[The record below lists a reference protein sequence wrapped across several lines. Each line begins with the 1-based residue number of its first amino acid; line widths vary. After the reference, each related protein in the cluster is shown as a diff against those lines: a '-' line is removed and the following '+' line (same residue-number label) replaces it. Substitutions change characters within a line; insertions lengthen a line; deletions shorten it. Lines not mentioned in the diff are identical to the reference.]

1 MDHNNQYAVSRQYIL
16 LLEFC
21 WSFQV
26 AVIDV
31 RLMLKH
37 NLECL
42 RIGDSRGALYRG
54 SVAVTTSGRK
64 CQQWG
69 SHEPNKHYLITAEE

>member
-1 MDHNNQYAVSRQYIL
+1 MDHNNRYALSRQYIL

-21 WSFQV
+21 WYFQV
-26 AVIDV
+26 AVINV
-31 RLMLKH
+31 KF

-42 RIGDSRGALYRG
+42 RIGDSKGAHYRG
-54 SVAVTTSGRK
+54 SVAVTTSGHK

-69 SHEPNKHYLITAEE
+69 SHEPNEHYLITAEE